1 MRGQV
6 HPRTRL
12 VRNWSMR
19 ILSLL
24 LAATTF
30 VTVAPSNGAPPRVAP
45 LAAAE
50 PNRASQETAVLA
62 GGCFW
67 GVEGVFER
75 VKGVRR
81 VVSGYAGG
89 RVPNPG
95 YEAVSSGTTGAAEA
109 VRIDFDPRVISYAQL
124 LQIYFSVVT
133 DPTQKDRQGPDVGSQ
148 YRTALFPVSPSQARQ
163 ARAYIAQLTAQR
175 AFSRPIVTTL
185 EKGRFWTA
193 EAYHQDYMRRHPNQ
207 PYIVMHDRPKLAAF
221 KRHFPTLVR

>member
-1 MRGQV
+1 
-6 HPRTRL
+6 
-12 VRNWSMR
+12 MR
-19 ILSLL
+19 ILPLL
-24 LAATTF
+24 LAATAF
-30 VTVAPSNGAPPRVAP
+30 ATVVPSKAASPRVAP

-50 PNRASQETAVLA
+50 ANPASQETAVLA

-109 VRIDFDPRVISYAQL
+109 VRIDFDPRVVSYAQL
-124 LQIYFSVVT
+124 LQVYFSVVT
-133 DPTQKDRQGPDVGSQ
+133 DPTQKDRQGPDVGTQ
-148 YRTALFPVSPSQARQ
+148 YRSALFPVTPSQARQ

-175 AFSRPIVTTL
+175 AFQRPIVTTV

-193 EAYHQDYMRRHPNQ
+193 EAYHQDYMRKHPAQ
-207 PYIVMHDRPKLAAF
+207 PYIVIHDRPKLAAF
-221 KRHFPTLVR
+221 QRQFPALVR

>member
-1 MRGQV
+1 
-6 HPRTRL
+6 
-12 VRNWSMR
+12 MR
-19 ILSLL
+19 ILPFL
-24 LAATTF
+24 LAGAA
-30 VTVAPSNGAPPRVAP
+30 VVIVAPSIGAPPRVAP

-50 PNRASQETAVLA
+50 VNRASQETAVLA

-67 GVEGVFER
+67 GVEGVFEQ

-109 VRIDFDPRVISYAQL
+109 VRIDFDPRVVSYAQL

-133 DPTQKDRQGPDVGSQ
+133 DPTQRNRQGPDVGTQ
-148 YRTALFPVSPSQARQ
+148 YRSALFPVTPSQARQ
-163 ARAYIAQLTAQR
+163 ARAYIAQLTRQR
-175 AFSRPIVTTL
+175 AFPRPVVTTV
-185 EKGRFWTA
+185 EQGRFWTA
-193 EAYHQDYMRRHPNQ
+193 EAYHQDYMRKHPTQ

-221 KRHFPTLVR
+221 QRQFPALAR